1 MLSEV
6 VGRTTDFVV
15 RPDGVIMHALAV
27 IYVLRAVEG
36 IAEFKLIQHTLRD
49 VEVLLVPDSRWSE
62 ASHAQVMDG
71 LAARLGNEVRIRIRL
86 VEAIPV
92 EASGKYRYVVSR
104 VPLPRGLDSGIASVR
119 IRAGMSLMAEPR

>member
-1 MLSEV
+1 
-6 VGRTTDFVV
+6 
-15 RPDGVIMHALAV
+15 MHALAV

-36 IAEFKLIQHTLRD
+36 IAEFKLIQHALRD
-49 VEVLLVPDSRWSE
+49 VEVLVVPDGRWSE
-62 ASHAQVMDG
+62 ACHAKVMVG

-104 VPLPRGLDSGIASVR
+104 VALPPGLDPALQAIESAQ
-119 IRAGMSLMAEPR
+119 A